1 LSSPVSA
8 RKSANETTGP
18 AAGGGPRNG
27 AVDRSSSAFCTVRV
41 VSVDNAVVSLGTIC
55 DVSVV
60 NEPLFV
66 R

>member
-1 LSSPVSA
+1 VSA

-18 AAGGGPRNG
+18 LVVGARIAASDK
-27 AVDRSSSAFCTVRV
+27 VLRSFSIFGITRATSVEDEFVRFCI
-41 VSVDNAVVSLGTIC
+41 IC

-60 NEPLFV
+60 NEPLIV